1 MPAIDFLGWQQTT
14 RKVDWKAASFPL
26 SLSLF
31 RLCALSLSLALSS
44 HALWGGF
51 AASFFQPPNK
61 VIPVSTR
68 SATCKQFSPR
78 IRLASP
84 SLSASARRMR
94 CSHCCL
100 PFCRYDCTLDA
111 ASALFVA
118 SSLESVCV
126 GRRVQF
132 QAPNDAVSERARHYV
147 PGYVT
152 LSWHRHRLRHRHR
165 QRPQRLHMSR
175 RAPCWRSFDLDLAA
189 LMQLPQHLLT
199 VWPAL
204 CPAQPRSALCF
215 YRAPPFTMCHS
226 FHNCSS
232 VCPPIC
238 LSCPSAPSI
247 CPLLVVSKRRVLFG
261 FYDLPAAGAS

>member
-1 MPAIDFLGWQQTT
+1 MCGNRNGNRNRDTT
-14 RKVDWKAASFPL
+14 RAACDALLASSFHCLPERSLRGEAGEGCLLSIFWVGNKPPEKSIGRQHPSRSL
-26 SLSLF
+26 SLS
-31 RLCALSLSLALSS
+31 RLCARSLSLALSS

-118 SSLESVCV
+118 SSMESVCV
-126 GRRVQF
+126 GRRVHF

-152 LSWHRHRLRHRHR
+152 LSWHRHRLRHR
-165 QRPQRLHMSR
+165 QRG
-175 RAPCWRSFDLDLAA
+175 
-189 LMQLPQHLLT
+189 
-199 VWPAL
+199 
-204 CPAQPRSALCF
+204 
-215 YRAPPFTMCHS
+215 
-226 FHNCSS
+226 HN
-232 VCPPIC
+232 
-238 LSCPSAPSI
+238 
-247 CPLLVVSKRRVLFG
+247 
-261 FYDLPAAGAS
+261 AST